1 MCVCVCGVCEQVC
14 VGVFVCKETSRN
26 RGRIPRQNRTTRP
39 YLKQYYGN
47 VGDTFGDQA
56 VSPQEIEDFVTSQ
69 SIEYQ
74 GAKDGGIMG
83 YKDGV
88 ISFKEFLD
96 MRQKEDKERT
106 RNQLLDDYKDFKRRR
121 KVAQQKTMA
130 QDGGII
136 MADVDEMNHLD
147 LWKGKEEYGRIY
159 DGRCKTIRIRKGC
172 RNISR
177 YCNYII

>member
-1 MCVCVCGVCEQVC
+1 MVCLQRNLKKQRKNTKPRIEQL
-14 VGVFVCKETSRN
+14 G
-26 RGRIPRQNRTTRP
+26 P

-83 YKDGV
+83 YKDGG

-106 RNQLLDDYKDFKRRR
+106 RNQLLDDYKDFK
-121 KVAQQKTMA
+121 
-130 QDGGII
+130 
-136 MADVDEMNHLD
+136 
-147 LWKGKEEYGRIY
+147 
-159 DGRCKTIRIRKGC
+159 
-172 RNISR
+172 SS
-177 YCNYII
+177 